1 MAANESLQ
9 KWFLQLISYDLFRK
23 T

>member
-9 KWFLQLISYDLFRK
+9 KWLLQLISYDLFRK
-23 T
+23 I